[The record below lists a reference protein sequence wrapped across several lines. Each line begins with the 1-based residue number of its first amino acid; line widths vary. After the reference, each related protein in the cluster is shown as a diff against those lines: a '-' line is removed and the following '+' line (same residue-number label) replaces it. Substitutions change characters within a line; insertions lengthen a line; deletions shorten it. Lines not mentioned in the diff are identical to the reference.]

1 MLEKTKYPALLKVC
15 EVAEILR
22 VNEQDVYRMFKSE
35 GLPYTKLSPRRTR
48 VWRDE
53 LFDWLESK
61 QACS

>member
-1 MLEKTKYPALLKVC
+1 LDENKYPALLKVS
-15 EVAEILR
+15 EVADILR
-22 VNEQDVYRMFKSE
+22 VNKQDVYRMFESE

-48 VWRDE
+48 VRRDE